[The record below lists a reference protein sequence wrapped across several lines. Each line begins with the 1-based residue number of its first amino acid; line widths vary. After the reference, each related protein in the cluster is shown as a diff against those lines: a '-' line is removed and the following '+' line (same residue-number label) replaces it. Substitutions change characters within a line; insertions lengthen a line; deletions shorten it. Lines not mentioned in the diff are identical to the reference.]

1 MTETTEGPG
10 GALKAARVSLDI
22 SAREVAEALNLP
34 LRVVEAM
41 EDNDYSQLPKPVFTR
56 GYLRSYARLLDL
68 DPEAIVSR
76 HPETVDD
83 PGTAK
88 SRPVNP
94 TAEWVRRNPLWIL
107 SGIALVLVL
116 VAGML
121 VLWLL
126 PAAQVDEA
134 QTPSRQSSVP
144 AAPAPERSSSPPVGI
159 AGESPATAIQ
169 TPLPAI
175 APEVEDSAAQDLI
188 STAGGQ
194 GSAAEPAPALD
205 GDAPQPGPQR
215 ITPLG
220 NDLLVFTFTAECW
233 VRVEDPAGGDL
244 YSDLNRAGS
253 TLELTGGGPFRI
265 RLGYAPGV
273 ELEFNG
279 ETVALNPYTRN
290 NVANLVLGQ

>member
-1 MTETTEGPG
+1 VTETNEGPG
-10 GALKAARVSLDI
+10 AALKAARVSLDI

-56 GYLRSYARLLDL
+56 GYLRSYARLIDL

-126 PAAQVDEA
+126 PAAQVDEV

-144 AAPAPERSSSPPVGI
+144 AAPARSSSPPVGV
-159 AGESPATAIQ
+159 AGESPATAIR
-169 TPLPAI
+169 TPLPATVL
-175 APEVEDSAAQDLI
+175 EVEDSTVQDLI
-188 STAGGQ
+188 SVAGGQ

-205 GDAPQPGPQR
+205 GDAPQSGPRR

-220 NDLLVFTFTAECW
+220 DDLLVFTFTEDCW
-233 VRVEDPAGGDL
+233 VQVYDAAGGEL
-244 YSDLNRAGS
+244 YSDLNRAGG

-265 RLGYAPGV
+265 LLGYAPGV

-279 ETVALNPYTRN
+279 EPVALNPYTRKN
-290 NVANLVLGQ
+290 LAKLVLGQ

>member
-1 MTETTEGPG
+1 
-10 GALKAARVSLDI
+10 
-22 SAREVAEALNLP
+22 
-34 LRVVEAM
+34 M

-121 VLWLL
+121 AVWLL
-126 PAAQVDEA
+126 PAAQVDEV
-134 QTPSRQSSVP
+134 QTPSKQSSVP
-144 AAPAPERSSSPPVGI
+144 AAQAPEGSSLPPVGI

-175 APEVEDSAAQDLI
+175 VPEAEDSAVQDLI

-220 NDLLVFTFTAECW
+220 NDLLVFTFTQECW

-279 ETVALNPYTRN
+279 EPVALNPYTRN